1 MDKMLEAAT
10 PLVGPERQKALAA
23 IAKKFYDDY
32 GAVPVCHME
41 LIHGTSNRLQ
51 WEPRIDGF
59 LMLKEMS
66 LKG

>member
-1 MDKMLEAAT
+1 
-10 PLVGPERQKALAA
+10 
-23 IAKKFYDDY
+23 
-32 GAVPVCHME
+32 ME